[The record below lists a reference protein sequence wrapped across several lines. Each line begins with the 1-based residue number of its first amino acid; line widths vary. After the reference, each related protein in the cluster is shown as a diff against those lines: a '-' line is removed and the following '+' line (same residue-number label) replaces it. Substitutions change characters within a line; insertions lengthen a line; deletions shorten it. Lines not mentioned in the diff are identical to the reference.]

1 MIGLGYLDYCQKRI
15 DEGLS
20 TQQTKTGFGFE
31 DPGQERFIIY
41 FARTHIVDHETGI
54 EARGLLKIGRAKFAT
69 AIQRSRNQPGND
81 FRIYYAIYV
90 PNKEQYKKIEEVF
103 KKKYKSRNVPADP
116 DEGQTELYNIKDEEI
131 KQIVDDMTEHCIDI
145 NLNPKAVS
153 YVWIERL
160 SQ

>member
-31 DPGQERFIIY
+31 DPGKERFIIY

-69 AIQRSRNQPGND
+69 ALQRSRNQPGCD
-81 FRIYYAIYV
+81 FRIYAEIV
-90 PNKEQYKKIEEVF
+90 CETNNQIKELEKIIEKFLVDRHVELTQNQ
-103 KKKYKSRNVPADP
+103 R
-116 DEGQTELYNIKDEEI
+116 ELYDIKDDEI
-131 KQIVDDMTEHCIDI
+131 RPTIKAILEHIYYFE
-145 NLNPKAVS
+145 PKEVC
-153 YVWIERL
+153 YYGI
-160 SQ
+160 

>member
-31 DPGQERFIIY
+31 DPGKERFITY

-69 AIQRSRNQPGND
+69 AIQRSRNQPGCD
-81 FRIYYAIYV
+81 FRIYAEIV
-90 PNKEQYKKIEEVF
+90 CETNNQIKELEKIIEKFLVDRHVELTQNQ
-103 KKKYKSRNVPADP
+103 R
-116 DEGQTELYNIKDEEI
+116 ELYDIKDDEI
-131 KQIVDDMTEHCIDI
+131 RPTIKAILEHIYYFE
-145 NLNPKAVS
+145 PKEVC
-153 YVWIERL
+153 YYGI
-160 SQ
+160 

>member
-31 DPGQERFIIY
+31 DPGKERFIIF

-69 AIQRSRNQPGND
+69 AIQRSRNQPGCD
-81 FRIYYAIYV
+81 FRIYAEIV
-90 PNKEQYKKIEEVF
+90 CETNNQIKELEKIIEKFLVDRHVELTQNQ
-103 KKKYKSRNVPADP
+103 R
-116 DEGQTELYNIKDEEI
+116 ELYDIKDDEI
-131 KQIVDDMTEHCIDI
+131 RPTIKAILEHIYYFE
-145 NLNPKAVS
+145 PKEVC
-153 YVWIERL
+153 YYGI
-160 SQ
+160 

>member
-31 DPGQERFIIY
+31 DPGKERFIIY

-69 AIQRSRNQPGND
+69 AIQRSRNQPGCD
-81 FRIYYAIYV
+81 FRIYAEIV
-90 PNKEQYKKIEEVF
+90 CETNNQIKELEKIIEKFLVDRHVELTQNQ
-103 KKKYKSRNVPADP
+103 R
-116 DEGQTELYNIKDEEI
+116 ELYDIKDDEI
-131 KQIVDDMTEHCIDI
+131 RPTIKAILEHIYYFE
-145 NLNPKAVS
+145 PKEVC
-153 YVWIERL
+153 YYGI
-160 SQ
+160 

>member
-54 EARGLLKIGRAKFAT
+54 EARRLLKIGRAKFAT
-69 AIQRSRNQPGND
+69 AIQRSRNQPGCD
-81 FRIYYAIYV
+81 FRIYAEIV
-90 PNKEQYKKIEEVF
+90 CETNNQIKELEKIIEKFLVDKHVELTQNQ
-103 KKKYKSRNVPADP
+103 R
-116 DEGQTELYNIKDEEI
+116 ELYDIKDDEI
-131 KQIVDDMTEHCIDI
+131 RPTIDAI
-145 NLNPKAVS
+145 LNHIYYFEPKEVC
-153 YVWIERL
+153 YYGI
-160 SQ
+160 

>member
-31 DPGQERFIIY
+31 DPGKERFIIY

-69 AIQRSRNQPGND
+69 AIQRSRNQPGCD
-81 FRIYYAIYV
+81 FRIYAEIV
-90 PNKEQYKKIEEVF
+90 CETNNQIKELEKIIEKFLVDRHVELTQNQ
-103 KKKYKSRNVPADP
+103 R
-116 DEGQTELYNIKDEEI
+116 ELYDIKDNEI
-131 KQIVDDMTEHCIDI
+131 RPTIKAILEHIYYFE
-145 NLNPKAVS
+145 PKEVC
-153 YVWIERL
+153 YYGI
-160 SQ
+160 

>member
-41 FARTHIVDHETGI
+41 FARTHIVDHQTGI

-69 AIQRSRNQPGND
+69 AIQRSRNQPGCD
-81 FRIYYAIYV
+81 FRIYAEIV
-90 PNKEQYKKIEEVF
+90 CETNNQIKELEKIIEKFLVDKHVELTQNQ
-103 KKKYKSRNVPADP
+103 R
-116 DEGQTELYNIKDEEI
+116 ELYDITDDEIRPTIKAI
-131 KQIVDDMTEHCIDI
+131 
-145 NLNPKAVS
+145 LNHVYYFKPKEVC
-153 YVWIERL
+153 YYGI
-160 SQ
+160 

>member
-69 AIQRSRNQPGND
+69 AIQRSRNQPGCD
-81 FRIYYAIYV
+81 FRIYAEIV
-90 PNKEQYKKIEEVF
+90 CETNNQIKELEKIIEKFLVDRHVELTQNQ
-103 KKKYKSRNVPADP
+103 R
-116 DEGQTELYNIKDEEI
+116 ELYDIKDDEI
-131 KQIVDDMTEHCIDI
+131 RPTIKAILEHIYYFE
-145 NLNPKAVS
+145 PKEVC
-153 YVWIERL
+153 YYGI
-160 SQ
+160 

>member
-31 DPGQERFIIY
+31 DPGKERFIIY

-69 AIQRSRNQPGND
+69 AIQRSRNQPGCD
-81 FRIYYAIYV
+81 FRIYAEIV
-90 PNKEQYKKIEEVF
+90 CETNNQIKELEKIIEKFLVD
-103 KKKYKSRNVPADP
+103 RHV
-116 DEGQTELYNIKDEEI
+116 ELTQNQRELCDIKDDEI
-131 KQIVDDMTEHCIDI
+131 RPTIKAILEHIYYFE
-145 NLNPKAVS
+145 PKEVC
-153 YVWIERL
+153 YYGI
-160 SQ
+160 

>member
-1 MIGLGYLDYCQKRI
+1 MSYRTYGLGYKGACQLRL
-15 DEGLS
+15 DEGYT
-20 TQQTKTGFGFE
+20 TQQQDGLGYE
-31 DPGQERFIIY
+31 EPGHERFCLY
-41 FARTHIVDHETGI
+41 FGRSHILDHETGVRG
-54 EARGLLKIGRAKFAT
+54 RGLLKVGRTKYLSALT
-69 AIQRSRNQPGND
+69 RSRNQPGND

-153 YVWIERL
+153 YV
-160 SQ
+160 